1 MALAVRMFA
10 ALSLFILMAACA
22 PTVLVDE
29 SRSQSLVVGS
39 IDIDT
44 SQFAGLKG
52 REFQLPPEQVAADIE
67 RELRAVLTRPGAA
80 NADIKLVVSNFRLV
94 SPGQAFALGGQ
105 SAITGT
111 LTVVDQA
118 TGAEIVPPTEVV
130 GISEQ
135 LRLGGVIG
143 AVTSPAA
150 DKDYRQTLRGFAA
163 SIHQQLYGVK
173 PGEVGA

>member
-1 MALAVRMFA
+1 MAIALRIFA
-10 ALSLFILMAACA
+10 ALSLFIFMAACE
-22 PTVLVDE
+22 PVVLVDE
-29 SRSQSLVVGS
+29 TRSQSLVVGS
-39 IDIDT
+39 VDIDV

-52 REFQLPPEQVAADIE
+52 REFKLPPEQVAADIE
-67 RELRAVLTRPGAA
+67 RELRAVLTRSGAP
-80 NADIKLVVSNFRLV
+80 NADLKLVVTDFRLV

-105 SAITGT
+105 SSITGM
-111 LTVVDQA
+111 LSVVDRA
-118 TGAEIVPPTEVV
+118 TGAVIVPPTKVV
-130 GISEQ
+130 GLSEQ

-173 PGEVGA
+173 PGAVGA